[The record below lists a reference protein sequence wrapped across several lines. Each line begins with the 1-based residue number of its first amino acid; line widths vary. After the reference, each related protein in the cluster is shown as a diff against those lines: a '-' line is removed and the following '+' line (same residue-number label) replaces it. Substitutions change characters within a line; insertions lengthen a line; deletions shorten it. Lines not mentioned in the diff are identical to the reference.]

1 MENFKVSEKY
11 VIDKNNSAM
20 SYPVGS
26 IVSITFSSVP
36 EGWLLCDG
44 QELSYLDYPELGSL
58 FGVSSGV
65 FNIPDLNNKM
75 LSTTLSS
82 ETSIPSTHNHSLTA
96 INPTI
101 SSHTVNAHTHNSG
114 ASHSAGV
121 MASHSHSVSNSAGHG
136 LGNNNSNVSNRR
148 TGNTTFIAGTTHNH
162 NSAIYN
168 AGSNSNG
175 ENNSHTHGNKS
186 VPVNASYA
194 HTHTPSS
201 SISSV
206 DVASSPFPLSRMVYY
221 IIKV

>member
-36 EGWLLCDG
+36 QGWLLCDG
-44 QELSYLDYPELGSL
+44 QELSYSDYPELGSL
-58 FGVSSGV
+58 FGASSGV

-82 ETSIPSTHNHSLTA
+82 ETSIPSTHNHNLSA
-96 INPTI
+96 VNPTI

-121 MASHSHSVSNSAGHG
+121 MSDHFHNVSNDAGHG
-136 LGNNNSNVSNRR
+136 LGNNNSNTSVRAS
-148 TGNTTFIAGTTHNH
+148 GNITFVAGTTHNH
-162 NSAIYN
+162 NYAVYS
-168 AGSNSNG
+168 AGSGNG
-175 ENNSHTHGNKS
+175 GANNSHTHGNKS